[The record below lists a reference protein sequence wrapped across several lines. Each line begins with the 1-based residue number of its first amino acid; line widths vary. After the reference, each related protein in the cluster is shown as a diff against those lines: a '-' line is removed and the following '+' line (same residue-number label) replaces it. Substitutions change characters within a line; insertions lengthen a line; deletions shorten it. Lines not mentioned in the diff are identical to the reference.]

1 MEKLRIKRTGLY
13 EIEVNDNGDVIT
25 FDMEDVDLPFRLQRA
40 YDGAR
45 QAQETLRKKL
55 VVIGKKEDHKKPGDL
70 FSTNEIAASKARSE
84 AFSAMRAAM
93 DEFLGSGGCDKVFG
107 KTNYIT
113 MFDDLFEALSA
124 PGADGKSHLDR
135 LKINAEGIKERIAR
149 KYGAQ
154 ESGVLQ

>member
-93 DEFLGSGGCDKVFG
+93 DEFLGAGGCDKVFG

-113 MFDDLFEALSA
+113 MFDDLFEALST

-154 ESGVLQ
+154 ESGVLK